1 MGTFYRPVTLA
12 SLNGDKSVTVDALVD
27 TGASYSVFPAN
38 LLTDLGVSPSDRNE
52 FEYGDGRR
60 VELEL
65 GEHLITVE
73 GRRTATW
80 SIFGEDESTFILGAY
95 ALEGVRL
102 AMDPSSKR
110 LVRITGLI
118 K

>member
-12 SLNGDKSVTVDALVD
+12 SLNDDKSVTVDALVD

-38 LLTDLGVSPSDRNE
+38 LLTGLGVPVGDQDE

-60 VELEL
+60 VRLDL
-65 GEHLITVE
+65 GQHWLTVD
-73 GRRTATW
+73 GRSTITW
-80 SIFGEDESTFILGAY
+80 SVFGEDESTFLLGAY

-102 AMDPSSKR
+102 AVDPSSKR